1 MRRLLWA
8 LPAILLAGC
17 LTRSTRTRAEAA
29 TPVAVAFV
37 TDEAHGVGI
46 GPSPH
51 QLIEEVFD
59 ALKERNLQP
68 RLVPFSDLQKQFAL
82 NRDSRRRF
90 ELLTQSAPEPLAL
103 LVETQATYF
112 SELSG
117 RYRWTVD
124 AKLTA
129 GKKTAPAEAVS
140 RQSSFPAILQFEHEK
155 EPEAIISVD
164 TLIARRAAS
173 MFDAFITLQEKAAKA
188 QIADTEVKGYDSIY
202 FVLVDRFANGDK
214 TNDAQID
221 LADPAAFHGGDLQ
234 GVIDHLDDLQKLGV
248 KTVWLSPI
256 FRMRTEKFFGH
267 GAYHGYWVE
276 NLNEI
281 EPRFGT
287 IATLRHL
294 SDALHAR
301 GMKLYLDVVLNHV
314 AFDSPLLKQHPDWFH
329 HEGDLKD
336 WNDPEQLVNR
346 DVMGLPDLKQE
357 NPEVY
362 QYLLDASLHWI
373 AAARP
378 DGFRLDA
385 VKHIPLSFWARFNHD
400 IRAREG
406 PSFMMLGEDLE
417 GDPKVL
423 SKTAR
428 DGQFGAVFDF
438 PLHFALVDVFCK
450 DAPPVKL
457 ASILSEDRRYPDPN
471 ALVTMLD
478 NHDLPRILTSCK
490 GRKDKV
496 EQALEFLLTAR
507 GVPSLTYGTEAGLT
521 GTKEPENRGD
531 MRFGSGYPL
540 APRIAQLLALRKSH
554 PSLVNGA
561 TRFLDVGNDRLS
573 YLRIAPDEAA
583 LILVNHGDGWL
594 RASLPKDAPKI
605 ASATDA
611 ISGADV
617 ALDALRV
624 WPNAV
629 RVFLLKP
636 AEANGFSDWAKAAEA
651 EQRGKGPTREVVF
664 IAPGEKAEL
673 VGSGAPFGDWDPAHG
688 QALVEGH
695 LRMNLPV
702 GAVYEYKLVR
712 ENGGKSTWEE
722 GGNRYLFVT
731 PGEAPLQIVLA
742 WGQRPK

>member
-1 MRRLLWA
+1 MRRLFWV
-8 LPAILLAGC
+8 LPAALLAGC
-17 LTRSTRTRAEAA
+17 LTRSTRTKAEVA

-37 TDEAHGVGI
+37 TDQSRGI
-46 GPSPH
+46 GLGPTP
-51 QLIEEVFD
+51 QPVIDEVLA
-59 ALKERNLQP
+59 ALRERNLEP
-68 RLVPFSDLQKQFAL
+68 RVVPFPGLQKQFSL
-82 NRDSRRRF
+82 NHDSRRRF
-90 ELLTQSAPEPLAL
+90 QVLTEAAPEPLAL
-103 LVETQATYF
+103 LVETQATFF

-129 GKKTAPAEAVS
+129 GKKSAPAEALS

-155 EPEAIISVD
+155 EKEAITSVAS
-164 TLIARRAAS
+164 LIARRAS
-173 MFDAFITLQEKAAKA
+173 GMFDAFITLQEKAAKA
-188 QIADTEVKGYDSIY
+188 QIADTEVKGYDAIY
-202 FVLVDRFANGDK
+202 FVLVDRFANGDPG
-214 TNDAQID
+214 NDGKID
-221 LADPAAFHGGDLQ
+221 PADPAAFHGGDLQ

-256 FRMRTEKFFGH
+256 FQMRTEKFFGH

-276 NLNEI
+276 DLNQV

-287 IATLRHL
+287 LATLRHL
-294 SDALHAR
+294 SDGLHAR
-301 GMKLYLDVVLNHV
+301 GMKLYLDLVLNHV
-314 AFDSPLLKQHPDWFH
+314 AFDSPLLKTHPDWFH

-362 QYLLDASLHWI
+362 RYLLKASLHWI

-457 ASILSEDRRYPDPN
+457 ASILSEDPRYPEPN
-471 ALVTMLD
+471 ALVTLLD
-478 NHDLPRILTSCK
+478 NHDLPRILTDCGGK
-490 GRKDKV
+490 TDKV

-521 GTKEPENRGD
+521 GTHEPENRAD

-540 APRIAQLLALRKSH
+540 AARISQLLGLRKSH
-554 PSLVNGA
+554 PALVHGA
-561 TRFLDVGNDRLS
+561 SRILEVGKDHLS

-583 LILVNHGDGWL
+583 LIAVNHGGGW
-594 RASLPKDAPKI
+594 RALELPKDAPKI
-605 ASATDA
+605 ASAVDA
-611 ISGADV
+611 LSGDEV
-617 ALDALRV
+617 ALDALKV
-624 WPNAV
+624 WPNTV

-636 AEANGFSDWAKAAEA
+636 EQKDGFSAWAKEAAAEQA
-651 EQRGKGPTREVVF
+651 GKGPTREVDF
-664 IAPGEKAEL
+664 TAPGETAEL
-673 VGSGAPFGDWDPAHG
+673 VGSGQPFGDWNPANG
-688 QALVEGH
+688 RALADGH
-695 LRMNLPV
+695 LRMKLPV
-702 GAVYEYKLVR
+702 GAVYEYKLLR
-712 ENGGKSTWEE
+712 NSGGKPQWED
-722 GGNRYLFVT
+722 GTNRFLFVT
-731 PGEAPLQIVLA
+731 PGGAPLSIALA
-742 WGQRPK
+742 WGQPPK